1 MPIVRSYMCQ
11 SCGHYLS
18 VTLRA
23 DQWEEPPPDCPRC
36 NVVREMQQDFKPPG
50 IVGTSAYS
58 KAQKITE
65 DILANDYKVGD
76 INRSP
81 SRANLRYKDQAPP
94 PNTASAW
101 QASREML
108 QGAAAA
114 GKQIRERF
122 GSGLDV
128 LHSNIKSG
136 AEPDLIELSK
146 RKAIRIW

>member
-1 MPIVRSYMCQ
+1 MEVELTLAQADVPAPMCPA
-11 SCGHYLS
+11 CE
-18 VTLRA
+18 TRT
-23 DQWEEPPPDCPRC
+23 
-36 NVVREMQQDFKPPG
+36 QQDFKPPG
-50 IVGTSAYS
+50 IIGHTAYS

-65 DILANDYKVGD
+65 DIIANDYHVGD

-81 SRANLRYKDQAPP
+81 SRSHLHYKDQGPP
-94 PNTASAW
+94 QSTASTW
-101 QASREML
+101 SASREML

-128 LHSNIKSG
+128 LQSNLKSG
-136 AEPDLIELSK
+136 AQVDLIEASK